1 MFEKNERRF
10 DLKTKLFKEATYKRY
25 VLGKLSKFDQIST
38 QISSDCCLQRILRKL
53 KQTRKTSSSGQQH
66 VNGHLHIK
74 KMFFPVLR
82 FSTYFLT
89 FSSTCPLYMATIKT
103 ILYCF
108 GEVCKSYCLIEN
120 DWQKIG

>member
-10 DLKTKLFKEATYKRY
+10 DLKTKVFKQGTYKRY

-82 FSTYFLT
+82 FFHIFSNIFFNLSTLHGNCKNYIVLLWR
-89 FSSTCPLYMATIKT
+89 SLQ
-103 ILYCF
+103 IL
-108 GEVCKSYCLIEN
+108 LLN
-120 DWQKIG
+120 